1 MRSKLR
7 KNMATALSVLVKL
20 DASSLGVDGLA
31 LFFFANWP
39 VMRLP
44 SACGEWI

>member
-1 MRSKLR
+1 MRRKLG
-7 KNMATALSVLVKL
+7 KNMVAALSVLAKL
-20 DASSLGVDGLA
+20 DASSLDVDGPA